1 MGNKIEAAIDRVIM
15 REAAKRV
22 LKDRA
27 DKEGGLA
34 KVTPAAARFLLE
46 KARPSAHFLYSIAWQ
61 LGFKVNGIPPRFP
74 IAPLS
79 WAYNDAM
86 RRSEAEDMAL
96 RGQGLRQYLDMRA

>member
-1 MGNKIEAAIDRVIM
+1 MSGIEKAIDRVIM

-27 DKEGGLA
+27 DKEGGMA

-61 LGFKVNGIPPRFP
+61 LGFTVNGIPPRFP

-86 RRSEAEDMAL
+86 RRSQEAYM
-96 RGQGLRQYLDMRA
+96 RQVEAMPRHSFVEVP